1 MATLAALVGVLAVTK
16 YFDLSE
22 LTEGSMES
30 GVIVAVQEGLASY
43 AEESRETGRQPVYP
57 QTLDQAQMGE
67 TDMRNPFFAN
77 VLDRAVAVTG
87 WSKTGKNT
95 YTTPNGTG
103 YVYDPATGQFDPKEK
118 PSPLTDTPTPDTGR
132 Y

>member
-1 MATLAALVGVLAVTK
+1 MATLAALVGILAVTK
-16 YFDLSE
+16 YLDLSE

-30 GVIVAVQEGLASY
+30 GVIVAVQEGLIGY
-43 AEESRETGRQPVYP
+43 AEESRDIGRQPVYP
-57 QTLDQAQMGE
+57 ETLDQAQIGE

-77 VLDRAVAVTG
+77 VLDRGVAVTG

-103 YVYDPATGQFDPKEK
+103 YVYDPVTGQFDPKEK
-118 PSPLTDTPTPDTGR
+118 PSPLTDTPTPDTGS